1 MRNTFFKLWVHGIIK
16 TEPEHALIFPEL
28 EPLLYL
34 EIEKRFIEQ
43 GCEIAAIGGQEDHVH
58 FLFAQNPLLSLH
70 ETMRFIQGISERWY
84 QLHDFKSGYYKFK
97 WEEGYCA
104 YSVSESNLGKVRLF
118 IDNQLEIHQKMFL
131 KEEIQYLNLLHNV
144 DLRDEEIEEEIKGWK
159 QIWGARFAFH
169 QIGQDWLDEY

>member
-28 EPLLYL
+28 EPLLHL

-43 GCEIAAIGGQEDHVH
+43 GCEIAAIGGQEDHIH

-84 QLHDFKSGYYKFK
+84 QLHDFKSGYFKFK

-131 KEEIQYLNLLHNV
+131 KEEIQYLNLLHKV
-144 DLRDEEIEEEIKGWK
+144 DLRDEEIEEEIKVWK
-159 QIWGARFAFH
+159 QIWGTRFAFH